1 MHICVYLKV
10 GEAYV
15 RSCVCVCVCKHSC
28 VYVCKCERRHG
39 WAGRKEGW
47 LVLTVL

>member
-1 MHICVYLKV
+1 MHICVHLCVSK
-10 GEAYV
+10 GGGGV
-15 RSCVCVCVCKHSC
+15 RVCVCVCKHSC